1 MNSNLNQSLAD
12 HMRNFRMPLY
22 NQLPDM
28 GLYLEQTVKYINQCL
43 APLSGCEITGSMVRN
58 YVKMDLVANP
68 EQKQYFA
75 DQIAHLIVI
84 TVLKTVLSLDHIQK
98 LFTMQQATY
107 SVPVAFDYF
116 CMELENLILFRFGV
130 TDMVQDIGVT
140 SSREKEMLRSAITAV
155 SHIIYLRACFDR
167 IGGEY

>member
-107 SVPVAFDYF
+107 SVPMAFDYF

-130 TDMVQDIGVT
+130 TDAVQDIGVT
-140 SSREKEMLRSAITAV
+140 SSREKDMLRSAITAV

-167 IGGEY
+167 VGGEY